1 MKQTILLI
9 LSLMLVLALI
19 GCGGEKADDAPAETD
34 NNMLANSAQMPVADA
49 SYLEYDNSQ
58 VTCRFRKEE
67 ETWKWVDNEEFP
79 LDAAYIEEILA
90 ALEVLNSTLTAVEP
104 TVDPADCGLDE
115 PDRYMTVTVG
125 EETTTLRFGD
135 QNASGEWY
143 MSVDGSSDVY
153 LAEDD
158 FVRLMDRRIYDMAV
172 LPTLPELTD
181 DNLTVVT
188 VRSSENNKYA
198 RLTKTDEGWISENR
212 LAPEKAEAVETAL
225 AEFSFDSCFNFDP
238 SPDAAPLCGLDVPS
252 AVITAAYINTVGTE
266 TTMTLSLGTLRQD
279 GFYYV
284 TLNDDTTVYLVSQ
297 DKVAPLLALL

>member
-1 MKQTILLI
+1 MKRTIFLI
-9 LSLMLVLALI
+9 LSLALVLLLA
-19 GCGGEKADDAPAETD
+19 GCGGEKADSAMEDTD
-34 NNMLANSAQMPVADA
+34 NTMLANSAQAPVTDA

-90 ALEVLNSTLTAVEP
+90 ALEVLNSTLTAAEP
-104 TVDPADCGLDE
+104 AVDPADCGLDE

-135 QNASGEWY
+135 QKASGEWY

-153 LAEDD
+153 LAADD

-181 DNLTVVT
+181 DNLTTIT

-297 DKVAPLLALL
+297 GKVAPLLALL